1 MVICSLAEGRLSVL
15 TRILSTRSPNATR
28 FPTCKLWTSSS
39 HFASKDAPS
48 GTITI
53 GDVTKPLKK
62 PLNPE
67 LVPTKYLPK
76 DEDVHPETLKH
87 LKWIMQK
94 DLLGQGWSINYQVKM
109 NSENLCKYMNIFIDI
124 FLIGRPSPLRRQVA
138 MQYLQLTEREVE
150 YVALSR

>member
-1 MVICSLAEGRLSVL
+1 MVICSLAESRLSVL
-15 TRILSTRSPNATR
+15 TRILSARSPNATR

-94 DLLGQGWSINYQVKM
+94 DLLGQGWSIGGQAKT
-109 NSENLCKYMNIFIDI
+109 NSKISCWHLFSSDRYIFNW
-124 FLIGRPSPLRRQVA
+124 PSKPSSEAGSNAISSTDRKGG
-138 MQYLQLTEREVE
+138 
-150 YVALSR
+150 